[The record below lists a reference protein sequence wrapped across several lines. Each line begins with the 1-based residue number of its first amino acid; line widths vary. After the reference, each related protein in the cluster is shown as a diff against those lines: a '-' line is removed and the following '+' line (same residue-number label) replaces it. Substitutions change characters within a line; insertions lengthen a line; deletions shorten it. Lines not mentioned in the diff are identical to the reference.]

1 MSWDDLRYVL
11 AVLRERT
18 LSAAGAAL
26 GVTHTTVGRRLR
38 AIEEALGVRL
48 FDRTPEGFAATPA
61 GEDVAR
67 VAEGIEAEVL
77 ALEGR
82 VMGRDARLQGALR
95 VATMDMLLR
104 RYQGVIAGFCARY
117 PSVELTVVSS
127 DEAASLERREADVAL
142 RLSNSPPPHLVGR
155 RVARVEF
162 AVYASRALAER
173 VGADVPEGA
182 LPWGALPWL
191 GWDRRLDTGRWHDG
205 WLAEHAPGARV
216 VLRLDAASVQLRELV
231 RAGVGAHFL
240 PVWEGAA
247 DDGLVQVG
255 PVVEGAARDVWLLT
269 LPELRQTSRIRAF
282 IDHMVDEIGG

>member
-11 AVLRERT
+11 AVLRETT

-48 FDRTPEGFAATPA
+48 FDRTPEGFVATPA

-67 VAEGIEAEVL
+67 VAEQVEAEVL

-95 VATMDMLLR
+95 VATMDILLR

-127 DEAASLERREADVAL
+127 DESASLSRREADVAL
-142 RLSNSPPPHLVGR
+142 RLSNTPPPHLVGR

-162 AVYASRALAER
+162 AVFASRGLVER
-173 VGADVPEGA
+173 VGADAG
-182 LPWGALPWL
+182 WGAYPWL
-191 GWDRRLDTGRWHDG
+191 GWDRRSDMGRWHEG

-216 VLRLDAASVQLRELV
+216 AVRLDVASVQLRELV
-231 RAGVGAHFL
+231 AAGVGVHFL
-240 PVWEGAA
+240 PLWEAEGDA
-247 DDGLVQVG
+247 GLVRVG

-269 LPELRQTSRIRAF
+269 LSELRHTSRIRAF
-282 IDHMVDEIGG
+282 IDHVVAEVCG